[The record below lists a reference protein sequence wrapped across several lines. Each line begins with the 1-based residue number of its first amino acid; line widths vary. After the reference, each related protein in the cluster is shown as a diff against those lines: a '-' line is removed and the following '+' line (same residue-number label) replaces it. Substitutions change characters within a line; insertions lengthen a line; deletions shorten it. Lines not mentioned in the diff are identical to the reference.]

1 MANEIQDR
9 EAIRE
14 LLAVY
19 CFMLDGGQHQEMANL
34 FTEHGV
40 WDTAFGTG
48 TGRAGIVA
56 QLQKIAA
63 LAPDPRPRR
72 AHLTTNI
79 VIELNGDAA
88 TVRSN
93 WTVIENSAAGPRI
106 SSGGEYRDRLV
117 RQGGR
122 WLFEYRKIDRFIADG
137 LF

>member
-1 MANEIQDR
+1 MADDLRDR

-19 CFMLDGGQHQEMANL
+19 CFKLDAGLHEEMAAL
-34 FTEHGV
+34 FTEDGT
-40 WDTAFGTG
+40 WDTAFGVGKT
-48 TGRAGIVA
+48 RAGIVA

-63 LAPDPRPRR
+63 LSQGPRPRR

-93 WTVIENSAAGPRI
+93 WVVIENTTQGPGI
-106 SSGGEYRDRLV
+106 SSGGEYRDQLV
-117 RQGGR
+117 KQGGR
-122 WLFEYRKIDRFIADG
+122 WLFQYRKIDRFIAPG
-137 LF
+137 QF

>member
-1 MANEIQDR
+1 MATETQDR
-9 EAIRE
+9 DAIRE

-19 CFMLDGGQHQEMANL
+19 CFKLDAGLHEEMAAL
-34 FTEHGV
+34 FTDDGT

-48 TGRAGIVA
+48 TTRPGIVA

-63 LAPDPRPRR
+63 LGSGPRPRR

-79 VIELNGDAA
+79 VIEMNGDAA

-93 WTVIENSAAGPRI
+93 WTVIENSATGPRI
-106 SSGGEYRDRLV
+106 SSGGEYRDQV
-117 RQGGR
+117 VKQDGR
-122 WLFEYRKIDRFIADG
+122 WLFRYRKIDRFIAEG